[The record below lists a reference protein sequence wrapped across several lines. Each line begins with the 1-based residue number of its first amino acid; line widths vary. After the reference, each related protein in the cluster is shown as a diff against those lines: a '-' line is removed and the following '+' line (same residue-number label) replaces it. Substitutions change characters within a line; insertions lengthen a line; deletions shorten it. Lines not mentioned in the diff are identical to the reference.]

1 MKQLEMVIEYI
12 KGKRKAYLN
21 IDYTILPPKKNKK
34 SMDYAQFENFAG
46 NPSYSSVQF
55 VLSSYINSS
64 TNAWIID
71 TCKVGTCVII
81 LGLSAVLK
89 EML

>member
-1 MKQLEMVIEYI
+1 
-12 KGKRKAYLN
+12 
-21 IDYTILPPKKNKK
+21 
-34 SMDYAQFENFAG
+34 MDYAQFESFAG

-71 TCKVGTCVII
+71 TCTSRHMCNNSWLMSSVKGNVVMYMPNGKI
-81 LGLSAVLK
+81 LEVTHTGEVVL
-89 EML
+89 